1 MRLRAEEARSIAYSS
16 GYSDL
21 KDLLLLIHR
30 CAVKGMLSYTV
41 NSDSGLD
48 SGLVASLRDLGYKVE
63 TYAFHTE
70 ISW

>member
-1 MRLRAEEARSIAYSS
+1 MQLRAEEARYIANSS

-21 KDLLLLIHR
+21 KDLLLLIHI

-41 NSDSGLD
+41 NSDMGLD
-48 SGLVASLRDLGYKVE
+48 RGLAASLRDLGYKVE